1 MVAVAFVVATVGI
14 WAQRLVNLAGG
25 DEGAA
30 WARAALAVTLVA
42 AGVAAGVGVVVMAVR
57 SWPVPPPSP
66 VTVVWRV
73 AAGLTVAVWVV
84 RGVQITLDWRSV
96 GFVAVHLVLAAVSMA
111 LAWGLWRA
119 AGARH

>member
-14 WAQRLVNLAGG
+14 WAQRLVNLAAG
-25 DEGAA
+25 DERAV
-30 WARAALAVTLVA
+30 WARGALAVTLVA

-57 SWPVPPPSP
+57 SWPVPPPRP
-66 VTVVWRV
+66 VAVVWRV

-84 RGVQITLDWRSV
+84 RGIQITLDWRSV

-119 AGARH
+119 AGTRH